1 MKLRQLQFFLTLA
14 DELGFGRAAEKLH
27 VAQPSLSVQ
36 IKALEEEVGAR
47 LFERD
52 RHHVH
57 LTQAGKR
64 FQEHARKIIALA
76 ETAKVEARCAEAGEV
91 GSVALGYTAS
101 SMFSRVLPHVI
112 RRFRDEHRNVLLSL
126 HELTS
131 LEQLH
136 RLLDRSLDLGV
147 LRKPDV
153 ATPLGLQITEWYRT
167 PLLVAIA
174 HDHPLARRPLLS
186 VRDLRAEPFVTY
198 PREAG
203 TGIYWQVVELCAMA
217 GFRPRVVR
225 EVLESSTIIGL
236 VAAGVGVAIVPA
248 DINCIRFE
256 GVEYKKLSDSQAV
269 SSLYVAQ
276 RQSDPS
282 EHLRALCGMLMTGIG
297 PARKISRRARG
308 SGTPRRV
315 G

>member
-1 MKLRQLQFFLTLA
+1 MKLRQLQFFLTVA

-52 RHHVH
+52 KHHVH
-57 LTQAGKR
+57 LTQAGRR
-64 FQEHARKIIALA
+64 FREHALNIIALA

-91 GSVALGYTAS
+91 GSIALGYTAS
-101 SMFSRVLPHVI
+101 AMFSRVLPHVI

-131 LEQLH
+131 VEQLH

-153 ATPLGLQITEWYRT
+153 PTPIGLAVTEWYRT

-174 HDHPLARRPLLS
+174 DDHPLAGKAVLS

-203 TGIYWQVVELCAMA
+203 TGIYWQVVELCAKA
-217 GFRPRVVR
+217 GYRPRVVR

-236 VAAGVGVAIVPA
+236 VAAGVGLAIVPA
-248 DINCIRFE
+248 DINCIRFD
-256 GVEYKKLSDSQAV
+256 GVRYKKLSDSQAV
-269 SSLYVAQ
+269 SSLYIAQ
-276 RQSDPS
+276 RESDPS
-282 EHLRALCGMLMTGIG
+282 GHLRALCGMLMRRIH
-297 PARKISRRARG
+297 PARSKRARG
-308 SGTPRRV
+308 APATAV
-315 G
+315 

>member
-1 MKLRQLQFFLTLA
+1 MKLRQLQFFLTVA

-52 RHHVH
+52 KHHVH
-57 LTQAGKR
+57 LTQAGRR
-64 FQEHARKIIALA
+64 FREHALNIIALA

-91 GSVALGYTAS
+91 GSIALGYTAS

-112 RRFRDEHRNVLLSL
+112 RRFKDEHRNVLLSL

-153 ATPLGLQITEWYRT
+153 PTPAGLAVTEWYRT

-174 HDHPLARRPLLS
+174 GDHPLAGRAVLS
-186 VRDLRAEPFVTY
+186 VQDLRAEPFVTY

-203 TGIYWQVVELCAMA
+203 TGIYWQVVELCAKA

-256 GVEYKKLSDSQAV
+256 GVQYKKLSDSQAV

-276 RQSDPS
+276 RESDPS
-282 EHLRALCGMLMTGIG
+282 EHLRALCGMLTRGIH
-297 PARKISRRARG
+297 RSRSKRA
-308 SGTPRRV
+308 
-315 G
+315 

>member
-1 MKLRQLQFFLTLA
+1 MKLRQLQFFLTVA

-64 FQEHARKIIALA
+64 FQEHARNIIALA

-112 RRFRDEHRNVLLSL
+112 RHFRDEHRNVLLSL

-297 PARKISRRARG
+297 PARKRRRA
-308 SGTPRRV
+308 P
-315 G
+315 

>member
-1 MKLRQLQFFLTLA
+1 MKLRQLQFFLTVA

-64 FQEHARKIIALA
+64 FQEHARNIIALA

-91 GSVALGYTAS
+91 GSVALGYTGS

-126 HELTS
+126 QELPS

-136 RLLDRSLDLGV
+136 GLLDRSLDLGV

-153 ATPLGLQITEWYRT
+153 ATPPGLQITEWYRT

-174 HDHPLARRPLLS
+174 HDHPLARRAVLS
-186 VRDLRAEPFVTY
+186 VGDLRAEPFVTY

-203 TGIYWQVVELCAMA
+203 TGIYWQVIELCATA
-217 GFRPRVVR
+217 GFSPRVVR
-225 EVLESSTIIGL
+225 EVLDFSTIIGL

-248 DINCIRFE
+248 DVNCIRFE

-276 RQSDPS
+276 RRSDPS
-282 EHLRALCGMLMTGIG
+282 EHLRALCGMLMLGIG
-297 PARKISRRARG
+297 QARKRRR
-308 SGTPRRV
+308 T
-315 G
+315 

>member
-1 MKLRQLQFFLTLA
+1 MKLRQLQFFLTVA

-52 RHHVH
+52 KHHVH
-57 LTQAGKR
+57 LTQAGRR
-64 FQEHARKIIALA
+64 FREHALNIIALA

-91 GSVALGYTAS
+91 GSIALGYTAS

-112 RRFRDEHRNVLLSL
+112 RRFRNEHRNVLLSL

-153 ATPLGLQITEWYRT
+153 PTPLGLAVTEWYRT

-174 HDHPLARRPLLS
+174 DDHPLAGKAVVS

-203 TGIYWQVVELCAMA
+203 TGIYWQVVQLCAKA

-269 SSLYVAQ
+269 SSLYIAQ
-276 RQSDPS
+276 RESDPS
-282 EHLRALCGMLMTGIG
+282 EHLRALCGMLMRGIH
-297 PARKISRRARG
+297 RTRSKRA
-308 SGTPRRV
+308 
-315 G
+315 